1 MPVGGGGPLV
11 SAFMPLSRD
20 VQYQVRY
27 RVRMMPGLKMMPG
40 LNKGLFARACSTAP
54 SANGVVR
61 GAALAASA
69 GLRCEQVT
77 MRSIGWR
84 GK

>member
-11 SAFMPLSRD
+11 SAFMPLSLD

-27 RVRMMPGLKMMPG
+27 RVRMMPG

-84 GK
+84 GN

>member
-1 MPVGGGGPLV
+1 MPVGGGAPLV

-20 VQYQVRY
+20 VQYQERD
-27 RVRMMPGLKMMPG
+27 RVRMMPGLNNG
-40 LNKGLFARACSTAP
+40 LLARACSTAP

-61 GAALAASA
+61 GAASA
-69 GLRCEQVT
+69 GLRCEQLT